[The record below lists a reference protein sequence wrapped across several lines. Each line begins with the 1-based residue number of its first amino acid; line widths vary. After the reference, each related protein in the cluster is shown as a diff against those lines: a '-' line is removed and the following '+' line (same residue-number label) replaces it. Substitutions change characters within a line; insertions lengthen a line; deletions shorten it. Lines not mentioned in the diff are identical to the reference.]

1 MPDLAIDSSK
11 NMTVDQNVGF
21 KLLSIAI
28 KVFIALLSIGFI
40 YYEIF
45 HNRDLAEIQIFAL
58 EMLDGP
64 LDLVLLGTV
73 LIMMP
78 VNWTLESAKWK
89 FLIGKIEHISL
100 SRALRAVFSGTSVSV
115 FTPNRIGDFGARVL
129 YLDNSD
135 RIAAVFITIVGSI
148 SQLVIT
154 ILLGFL
160 GMSLYTISHYPAMI
174 EPVLA
179 YLLFGVLAL
188 ATFLTFIS
196 YFNVSI
202 ITNWGKKLFKL
213 FGLSR
218 NQPIFGRLKGY
229 VEVFSLYTSREL
241 SISLGYS
248 LLRYCVFSLQ
258 FYLLLTLFDVNIP
271 MLHAL
276 RLISIT
282 FFVMA
287 VIPTIA
293 LTEIGVRGSVALFF
307 LGLASEN
314 SIGIVTATFTLW
326 IINLALPALIGSI
339 LVFGTNIFNAKR

>member
-1 MPDLAIDSSK
+1 
-11 NMTVDQNVGF
+11 
-21 KLLSIAI
+21 
-28 KVFIALLSIGFI
+28 
-40 YYEIF
+40 
-45 HNRDLAEIQIFAL
+45 
-58 EMLDGP
+58 
-64 LDLVLLGTV
+64 
-73 LIMMP
+73 MP
-78 VNWTLESAKWK
+78 VNC
-89 FLIGKIEHISL
+89 FLTREIL
-100 SRALRAVFSGTSVSV
+100 LRAVFSGTSVSV

-160 GMSLYTISHYPAMI
+160 GMSLYTISHYPEMI

-188 ATFLTFIS
+188 ATFLTLVS

-202 ITNWGKKLFKL
+202 ITNWGKRLFKL

-218 NQPIFGRLKGY
+218 NQPIFSRLKRY

-258 FYLLLTLFDVNIP
+258 FYLLLVLFDVDIQI
-271 MLHAL
+271 LHAL
-276 RLISIT
+276 GLISIT